1 MKFYAIIVAGGL
13 GTRMK
18 ADIPKQ
24 FLLLKGK
31 PMLMHTIEAFYHSD
45 LHPEIIL
52 VLHSQYH
59 SLWRELCRR
68 HHFILPYKLVEGG
81 KERFDSVKNALSS
94 VKDESIVAIHDAVRP
109 IISNNLITRCFKKAE
124 MDGSA
129 IPVTESRDSLRK
141 KEKGS
146 TVAIPR
152 EEILIVQTPQV
163 FKSTLLKKAYMQEY
177 SETFTDDASVVE
189 RIGEHIHITEG
200 DPRNIKI
207 TYQEDMAVAS
217 LLLDL
222 MK

>member
-31 PMLMHTIEAFYHSD
+31 PVLMHTIEAFCHSD

-52 VLHSQYH
+52 VLNGQYH

-68 HHFILPYKLVEGG
+68 YHFVLPYKLIEGG
-81 KERFDSVKNALSS
+81 KERFDSVKNALSAVQDDS
-94 VKDESIVAIHDAVRP
+94 VIAVHDAVRP
-109 IISNNLITRCFKKAE
+109 IISNSLITRCFKQAE
-124 MDGSA
+124 INGSA

-146 TVAIPR
+146 TIAISR
-152 EEILIVQTPQV
+152 KEILIVQTPQV
-163 FKSTLLKKAYMQEY
+163 FKSSLLKRAYMQEY
-177 SETFTDDASVVE
+177 SESFTDDASVVE
-189 RIGEHIHITEG
+189 RIGERVQITEG

-222 MK
+222 MT